1 MVNNNFMTATDTT
14 SKTNNYQDATI
25 RSLRLKPVVTIKESA
40 PISTAIDIM
49 REKGYDQLPVLAA
62 SSSKLVGLVT
72 LGNLLSKLS
81 RGTITASSP
90 VEKAFFDFRK
100 IKEVVSD
107 PRLIGSVGEVGE
119 KGTSKKTFDEITLD
133 TPLKALSKFFEIN
146 SAAVVT
152 ERTKEGE
159 LKPIHV
165 VTKVDLLGFL
175 VKSGSLE

>member
-1 MVNNNFMTATDTT
+1 MTATDTKNP
-14 SKTNNYQDATI
+14 SYNFQDATI

-40 PISTAIDIM
+40 PIASAVDIM

-62 SSSKLVGLVT
+62 NSSKLVGLVT

-81 RGTITASSP
+81 RGIITASSP

-100 IKEVVSD
+100 IKEVVTD
-107 PRLIGSVGEVGE
+107 PRLIGSVGEPGE
-119 KGTSKKTFDEITLD
+119 SSSTKRSFDEITLD

-152 ERTKEGE
+152 ERQSDGN